1 MDQPGKR
8 LVLYVREHCHLCD
21 RFLVE
26 LEIELGG
33 VAGPVQLVDVDAQPD
48 LAQRY
53 GLRVPVLEV
62 DGVTAG
68 EGVFDRDRFKALLP
82 L

>member
-1 MDQPGKR
+1 
-8 LVLYVREHCHLCD
+8 VLYVREGCHLCD

-26 LEIELGG
+26 LNVEL
-33 VAGPVQLVDVDAQPD
+33 AGSAEPLIVDVDTDAA
-48 LAQRY
+48 LAARY

-68 EGVFDRDRFKALLP
+68 EGSFDRTRFRAVFP